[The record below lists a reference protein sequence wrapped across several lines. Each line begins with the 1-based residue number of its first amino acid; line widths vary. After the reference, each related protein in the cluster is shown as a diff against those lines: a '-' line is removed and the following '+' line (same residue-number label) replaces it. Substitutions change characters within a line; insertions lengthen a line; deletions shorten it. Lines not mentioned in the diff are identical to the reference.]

1 MESVFC
7 NLNWSTVRIKVS
19 EACLDIQRAD
29 DNAADL
35 KLILN
40 ATQPFGSC
48 LEYKK
53 AHQQVVGRPVTLP
66 PIKVDVINFE
76 HEDHA
81 FGLAIFSHAEIHSE
95 I

>member
-1 MESVFC
+1 MESVLC

-40 ATQPFGSC
+40 ATQPSD
-48 LEYKK
+48 LVWNTKK
-53 AHQQVVGRPVTLP
+53 L
-66 PIKVDVINFE
+66 ISK
-76 HEDHA
+76 
-81 FGLAIFSHAEIHSE
+81 
-95 I
+95 